1 MSAFKRTTIGL
12 FQDSLEYLRNI
23 IKNEV
28 SELSSWEAFILGVI
42 QGVTEFLPISST
54 GHLALGRNAF
64 GLQEAG
70 LFLDTMLHIGTLIA
84 VLYYYREELIGIVL
98 HPFGKMSMLLV
109 VGTVP
114 AVIVGIWFEDYFE
127 AISVSGATIGWEFL
141 ITGTFLWFADSIKN
155 GRKKLQDISYTDALV
170 IGAFQ
175 AGAIFPA
182 ISRSGLT
189 IVGGLFRKL
198 DRETAAYF
206 SFLLS
211 IPAIAGGIT
220 MQSLH
225 LLKGEVGSGITVWA
239 LIVGAMASALFGYI
253 AVKWMIGFLKKGSLK
268 IFAVY
273 VWALGLLVLAAQF
286 MGKW

>member
-1 MSAFKRTTIGL
+1 MS
-12 FQDSLEYLRNI
+12 SL
-23 IKNEV
+23 
-28 SELSSWEAFILGVI
+28 EAFILGLI
-42 QGVTEFLPISST
+42 QGITEFLPISST
-54 GHLALGRNAF
+54 GHLALGRYAF

-84 VLYYYREELIGIVL
+84 VLYYYRDELWGIVKN
-98 HPFGKMSMLLV
+98 PFGKMSWLLV
-109 VGTVP
+109 IGTIP
-114 AVIVGIWFEDYFE
+114 AVIVGLLFEDYFE

-141 ITGTFLWFADSIKN
+141 VTGTFLWFADRIKN
-155 GRKKLQDISYTDALV
+155 GKKKLQDISYTDAFV
-170 IGAFQ
+170 IGSFQ

-220 MQSLH
+220 IQSLH
-225 LLKGEVGSGITVWA
+225 LLKGEVGGNISIWA
-239 LIVGAMASALFGYI
+239 LVIGTIASAVFGYI
-253 AVKWMIGFLKKGSLK
+253 AVRWMIDFLKKGSLK

-273 VWALGLLVLAAQF
+273 VWALGLIVLTAQF